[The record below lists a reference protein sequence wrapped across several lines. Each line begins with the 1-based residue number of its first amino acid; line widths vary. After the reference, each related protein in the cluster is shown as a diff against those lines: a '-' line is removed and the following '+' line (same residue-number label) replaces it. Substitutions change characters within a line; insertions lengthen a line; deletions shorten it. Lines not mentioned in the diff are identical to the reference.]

1 MRLCS
6 RSLGLLAAFSKM
18 LPQTGH
24 DQPRFGRH
32 ARLLLFWL
40 EPVHGAK
47 TPHPF
52 PDLLL
57 GLASEGADPRRKIG
71 RAQAVFVGRENE
83 VAYRPKLV
91 PVLASVHHHVIE
103 AKNVR

>member
-6 RSLGLLAAFSKM
+6 RLLGLLAAFSKM
-18 LPQTGH
+18 LAQSGH

-32 ARLLLFWL
+32 ARFLLLWL
-40 EPVHGAK
+40 EPAHSAE

-57 GLASEGADPRRKIG
+57 GLASERADPRRNVG
-71 RAQAVFVGRENE
+71 RAKPVFVGRENE
-83 VAYRPKLV
+83 VAYRPKHV
-91 PVLASVHHHVIE
+91 PVLASVHHHVVE